1 MVDGANAFQIYRRII
16 LPITSPALV
25 TTAIFTFIWNW
36 DNFFSNLLYLNSI
49 NLWTVPL
56 GLRAFVDSMGQTSY
70 GPLFAMSTL
79 SLVPVFVFFIV
90 AQRQLVEGIST
101 TGLKG

>member
-1 MVDGANAFQIYRRII
+1 
-16 LPITSPALV
+16 
-25 TTAIFTFIWNW
+25 
-36 DNFFSNLLYLNSI
+36 
-49 NLWTVPL
+49 
-56 GLRAFVDSMGQTSY
+56 MGQTSY

-79 SLVPVFVFFIV
+79 SLVPVFVFFIG